1 MKSRFALVVLVIA
14 VIVFGTLP
22 VGLFAGQANCSVT
35 THSHSHV
42 RHVHRKNGSIHHH
55 QRQHS
60 HQRHQ
65 HKQSNQ

>member
-1 MKSRFALVVLVIA
+1 MKNRFAVFVLVIA
-14 VIVFGTLP
+14 VIAIGTLP
-22 VGLFAGQANCSVT
+22 VELFAGQANCSVT
-35 THSHSHV
+35 THSHTRVH
-42 RHVHRKNGSIHHH
+42 HVHRRNGSIHHH